1 MGKITIEV
9 KINTFGNMLYS
20 LNHPNKALDMVVEML
35 LNHSDRYI
43 VPTYAF
49 WINIRIGFTK
59 VNDKLKIEF

>member
-1 MGKITIEV
+1 MFYIFAVTLKKKKED
-9 KINTFGNMLYS
+9 
-20 LNHPNKALDMVVEML
+20 KALDVVVEML

-49 WINIRIGFTK
+49 WINISIGFTK

>member
-1 MGKITIEV
+1 MFYIFAVTLKKKKED
-9 KINTFGNMLYS
+9 
-20 LNHPNKALDMVVEML
+20 KALDVVVEML